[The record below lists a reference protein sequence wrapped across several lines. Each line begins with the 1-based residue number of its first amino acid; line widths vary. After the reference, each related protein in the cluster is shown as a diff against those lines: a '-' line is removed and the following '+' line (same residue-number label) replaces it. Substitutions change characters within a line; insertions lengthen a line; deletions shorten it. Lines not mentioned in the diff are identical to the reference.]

1 MKMFFKIVGGIIGG
15 LILLITMPF
24 SKKTKIT
31 HIKDWLEKEYPNRF
45 DVLDNYTKDIIRN
58 LSFSVKGS
66 IVAEKSNPLIQADL
80 PWDKRQIEI
89 GLSKTLVDNAF
100 ANAHQAYKDALLLHK
115 LLNENGLTEIAV
127 GVDKRTVKV
136 LIFAEPT
143 PKQRQN
149 SLVLLEKSFAE
160 WQKEEAR
167 NIEIYYLE
175 PNGKDTSLN
184 EIVPL
189 IYWTNGYVEFQKNM
203 LYWIACYAIDKFSA
217 KKLVHDWNFNTE
229 SRRFTSSVEKAREEA
244 QKWASEHIKRPFTL
258 LNSAEFD
265 QPYSDRDV
273 VNIRFPLVYQLLKE
287 ENKDIMKYVD
297 GYISMDYHVEEK
309 VFKQIKLVKE

>member
-1 MKMFFKIVGGIIGG
+1 MKMFFKIVIGIIGG
-15 LILLITMPF
+15 LILLIAMQCR
-24 SKKTKIT
+24 KKTKIT

-45 DVLDNYTKDIIRN
+45 DVLDTYTKDIIRN

-89 GLSKTLVDNAF
+89 SLSKTLVDDAF

-115 LLNENGLTEIAV
+115 LLKENGLTEIAV
-127 GVDKRTVKV
+127 GVDKRAVKV
-136 LIFAEPT
+136 LIFAEST

-149 SLVLLEKSFAE
+149 SLVLLEKSIAT
-160 WQKEEAR
+160 WQKEAAYD
-167 NIEIYYLE
+167 IHIYYLE
-175 PNGKDTSLN
+175 PNGKDASLN

-189 IYWTNGYVEFQKNM
+189 IYWTKDYVVFQEIM
-203 LYWIACYAIDKFSA
+203 VYWVICSARGKFSA
-217 KKLVHDWNFNTE
+217 KKLAHDWNFNTK
-229 SRRFTSSVEKAREEA
+229 SRRFMSSVEKAREEA

-265 QPYSDRDV
+265 QPYSDTDV

-287 ENKDIMKYVD
+287 ENKDSMKYVD
-297 GYISMDYHVEEK
+297 GYISMDYRMEEK
-309 VFKQIKLVKE
+309 IFNQIKLVK